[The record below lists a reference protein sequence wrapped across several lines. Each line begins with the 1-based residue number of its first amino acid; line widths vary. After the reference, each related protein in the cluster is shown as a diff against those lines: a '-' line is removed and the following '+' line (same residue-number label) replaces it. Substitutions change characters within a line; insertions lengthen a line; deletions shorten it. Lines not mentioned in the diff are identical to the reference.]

1 MLRQLHGSCFN
12 RGSTSTLVSAMILL
26 MIVLMLMFK
35 ILYMYRGMY
44 TSLTSGFEYMYSSL
58 RNTMFIVPCSYG
70 VGICIVGSRGNAGS
84 LDPSSL
90 RLILPSDDYPLIIE
104 VNDTLLKSEDNML
117 VPTSDLKNMICK
129 YGYGVLVSSS
139 GNSITLTCSDF
150 NLTYVN
156 TSRSYPSTI
165 SLSSLS
171 EERNIVI
178 RPGYIAT
185 LNGVSVP
192 VSFSNVALVEKRYTG
207 SVESFLEEIS
217 SILDYTYV
225 VIPIRTLTL
234 LGSTGDEY
242 KFTSG
247 RLDYSVTL
255 SGSLNVYHDNV
266 FLLVIKLGGQVY
278 WDWMSIYSISVS
290 VNVDGV
296 TGRWNPGFLTRYSG
310 WVLEYPPAVLN
321 SEGYVY
327 PSVTKVFYALLPPGS
342 HSISVS
348 VTVRGD
354 VKTPYRSYGWAKLT
368 LSVEA
373 WSLDFSRRF
382 SDYNVLL
389 VLGTGEKLGFIPY
402 YMAPGGVYFVDMV
415 YKYWSNG
422 LWLNEYYNYLRVFKQ
437 GSSYWTRQFG
447 YGWLIPSIV
456 PKPSNTNPNP
466 TLYWLEK
473 LGASTNISIK
483 YYVPSKA
490 VLLATP
496 GVYVDLGDKLI
507 LVNDTITYLDVD
519 GPRDITVYVPYYLVF
534 ASNRKPSD
542 ASTNVTSLQAPLTFY
557 RFSRYESYRFYLTGL
572 FTWTAQELGVSEY
585 DIWSLETLYY
595 QNLYSVL
602 MLLYVPRG
610 SDTAR
615 IYSLKCYGV
624 WSVEGRRL
632 TVNSIHVGVNSNDV
646 TVSPGYSTSCPY
658 TTQTTIVNVYSS
670 YKQLQ
675 DPVGYTAILLGKV
688 QYHTSN
694 TILLIPVKP

>member
-1 MLRQLHGSCFN
+1 M
-12 RGSTSTLVSAMILL
+12 STLVSAMILV
-26 MIVLMLMFK
+26 MMVLMLMFK

-44 TSLTSGFEYMYSSL
+44 TSLTSGFEYMHSSL

-70 VGICIVGSRGNAGS
+70 VGICIIGSRGNAGPP
-84 LDPSSL
+84 DPSSL

-104 VNDTLLKSEDNML
+104 VNDTLLKTEDNML

-156 TSRSYPSTI
+156 TSGAYPSTT

-178 RPGYIAT
+178 RPGYITT

-192 VSFSNVALVEKRYTG
+192 VSFSDIALVEKWFTG
-207 SVESFLEEIS
+207 TVNDFLGNVS

-225 VIPIRTLTL
+225 VIPIRTSAL
-234 LGSTGDEY
+234 LASTSDAY

-247 RLDYSVTL
+247 KLDYSVTL
-255 SGSLNVYHDNV
+255 KGSLNVYHDNV
-266 FLLVIKLGGQVY
+266 ILLIIKLSGKTY
-278 WDWMSIYSISVS
+278 WDWMSIYSVLVN

-296 TGRWNPGFLTRYSG
+296 TGSWKSGYLTRYSG
-310 WVLEYPPAVLN
+310 WVLEYPPAVLD

-327 PSVTKVFYALLPPGS
+327 PSVTKVFYVLLPPGN

-354 VKTPYRSYGWAKLT
+354 VKSPYRSYGWAKLV

-373 WSLDFSRRF
+373 WSLDFTRSL
-382 SDYNVLL
+382 SEYNTLL
-389 VLGTGEKLGFIPY
+389 VLGTGEKLDFVPY
-402 YMAPGGVYFVDMV
+402 YYAPGGVYFTDIL
-415 YKYWSNG
+415 YRLSGG

-447 YGWLIPSIV
+447 YGWLIPSLI
-456 PKPSNTNPNP
+456 PKPSSSNPNP

-473 LGASTNISIK
+473 LGGNHTISIK
-483 YYVPSKA
+483 YYVPSQA
-490 VLLATP
+490 ILLATP
-496 GVYVDLGDKLI
+496 GVYVYLGDKLI
-507 LVNDTITYLDVD
+507 LVNDTITYIDV
-519 GPRDITVYVPYYLVF
+519 
-534 ASNRKPSD
+534 SNPKTATIYIPHHLIFTDNKKPGD
-542 ASTNVTSLQAPLTFY
+542 TPTNITSLQAPLIFY
-557 RFSRYESYRFYLTGL
+557 KFSGYEYYKYYLTGL
-572 FTWTAQELGVSEY
+572 FTWTPQHLGVSEY
-585 DIWSLETLYY
+585 DIWSLETLNY

-610 SDTAR
+610 SDTAK
-615 IYSLKCYGV
+615 IYSLKCYGI

-694 TILLIPVKP
+694 TMQLIPVKP